1 MSRIRYIALLFSLL
15 LALEGWATHNRAGEI
30 IYEHVSGYTYKVTII
45 TITKVSAPADRPWL
59 KIYWGDEPEDIIDT
73 DLDSLARSAEL
84 FYPNTDAKRNE
95 YFGYHTYAGPG
106 IYNLRVEDPNR
117 NGGVMNITNSI
128 QQVFGIQTQLVIS
141 PGLGHNNSVQ
151 LLNPPT
157 QEACIYQMWMHN
169 PAAYD
174 PDGDSLSYALV
185 PCLGEDGLALS
196 LGDIPAWELPNEV
209 TAETTDLFTINA
221 QTGDVLWSVPLLAG
235 EYNIAIKISEYR
247 NGVLI
252 GYVIRD
258 MQITVVTC
266 NNIPPIIQPI
276 ADKCV
281 TAGDDIWFQL
291 AVSDP
296 NGDNVTLQAFG
307 GPLTNVAHPATFNP
321 SSYVFSWEP
330 LCEEIRYQPYQMTFQ
345 ATDDGYVNL
354 SFIETMMITVV
365 APEVLNPA
373 ANPINSSI
381 EVSWSP
387 HACSPIFSEYQGTQV
402 DYLIYRRNGL
412 FGFDPA
418 NCELG
423 VPAYTGYELIA
434 TIPNVNSDVYLDENV
449 NFGANYCYMVVARW
463 PDGALSYASDEVCA
477 QLAKE
482 VPVVTQVSVAET
494 SFDLGID
501 TVSWSPPSE
510 LNTLQYPGPYQYR
523 LYHRVAG
530 TAAENLIWSSVVS
543 ADFMTLDTLYVH
555 ENINTIG
562 VSNRYRVELLSDD
575 FSVGFSNDAMSP
587 WMSLTPLDNAMSV
600 SVVEDVPW
608 DNIRYQY
615 FRKAEGDLD
624 FVLFLDT
631 TVGTI
636 VDTGLV
642 NNKPY
647 CYVVKTIGTYGNPTI
662 KDPLINWSQES
673 CAQPYDQE
681 PPCPPS
687 LRYEADCLIPQ
698 MTLHWNRP
706 SCADD
711 VTGYRLYYTPVR
723 GLAYE
728 LVATFDDPMDTVY
741 MVNADSSG
749 NSIAGCYVVTALD
762 SLNLWPNGQ
771 YQQNESAF
779 SDSICVDNCPFYD
792 LPNVYSP
799 NGDASNDWYQA
810 YPYRS
815 IDHVEMKIFNRW
827 GSLVYATENPSIDWS
842 GVDQQSGELCQDG
855 VFYYTITIYPI
866 TLEGL
871 IPYNRSGF
879 IHLVGGQID
888 TIKP

>member
-1 MSRIRYIALLFSLL
+1 MKYISLFVLML
-15 LALEGWATHNRAGEI
+15 MAFCAYATHNRAGEI

-59 KIYWGDEPEDIIDT
+59 KIYWGDEPENILDT
-73 DLDSLARSAEL
+73 DLDSLSRSVEF

-95 YFGYHTYAGPG
+95 YFGFHTYAGPG

-128 QQVFGIQTQLVIS
+128 QQVFGIQSQLVIS

-196 LGDIPAWELPNEV
+196 LGDIPAWELPSEV
-209 TAETTDLFTINA
+209 TSETTDLFTIDA
-221 QTGDVLWSVPLLAG
+221 LTGNVMWTVPLLAG
-235 EYNIAIKISEYR
+235 EYNIAIKVSEYR

-258 MQITVVTC
+258 MQVTVVTC
-266 NNIPPIIQPI
+266 NNVPPIILPI
-276 ADKCV
+276 PDRCV
-281 TAGDDIWFQL
+281 TAGDDVWFQL
-291 AVSDP
+291 NASDP
-296 NGDNVTLQAFG
+296 NGDNIALQAFG
-307 GPLTNVAHPATFNP
+307 GPLSNVSHPATFNP
-321 SSYVFSWEP
+321 SSFVFTWEP

-354 SFIETMMITVV
+354 SFIETMTITVV
-365 APEVLNPA
+365 APEVENPSV
-373 ANPINSSI
+373 NPINSSI

-412 FGFDPA
+412 YGFDPA

-423 VPAYTGYELIA
+423 VPDYTGYELIA
-434 TIPNVNSDVYLDENV
+434 TVPNVNSDVYMDESV
-449 NFGANYCYMVVARW
+449 NFGANYCYMIVAQW
-463 PDGALSYASDEVCA
+463 PDGGLSYASDEVCA
-477 QLAKE
+477 QLSKE
-482 VPVVTQVSVAET
+482 VPVLTQVSVVET
-494 SFDLGID
+494 AFDSGID
-501 TVSWSPPSE
+501 SITWSPPSE
-510 LNTLQYPGPYQYR
+510 LDVVQYPGPYQYQ
-523 LYHRVAG
+523 LYHRIAG
-530 TAAENLIWSSVVS
+530 SASENLIWSGPISS
-543 ADFMTLDTLYVH
+543 DFMLLDTAFVH

-562 VSNRYRVELLSDD
+562 VSNRYRVELLSNGI
-575 FSVGFSNDAMSP
+575 SVGFSNDAMSP
-587 WMSLTPLDNAMSV
+587 WLSLTPMDNAVQV

-608 DNIRYQY
+608 DNIRYAY
-615 FRKAEGDLD
+615 YRKSESDVD
-624 FVLFLDT
+624 FELFLDT
-631 TVGTI
+631 TISTI
-636 VDTGLV
+636 IDTGLV
-642 NNKPY
+642 NNKQY
-647 CYVVKTIGTYGNPTI
+647 CYVVKTTGTYGNPTI
-662 KDPLINWSQES
+662 KDPLINWSQKA

-698 MTLHWNRP
+698 MKLHWNRP
-706 SCADD
+706 TCADD

-723 GLAYE
+723 GLAFE
-728 LVATFDDPMDTVY
+728 LLATFDDPMDTVY
-741 MVNADSSG
+741 VVNADSSG

-779 SDSICVDNCPFYD
+779 SDSICMDNCPFYD
-792 LPNVYSP
+792 LPNVYTP
-799 NGDASNDWYQA
+799 NGDAANDWYQA

-815 IDHVEMKIFNRW
+815 IDHVEMQIFNRW
-827 GSLVYATENPSIDWS
+827 GSVVYSTQNPSIDWN
-842 GVDQQSGELCQDG
+842 GVDQQTGELCQDG

-871 IPYNRSGF
+871 MPYNRTGF
-879 IHLVGGQID
+879 IHLLDGKVD

>member
-1 MSRIRYIALLFSLL
+1 LFSLL

-73 DLDSLARSAEL
+73 DLDSLSRSAEL

-494 SFDLGID
+494 SFDQGID

-631 TVGTI
+631 TVATI

-706 SCADD
+706 SCTDD